1 MEDKEISCNIV
12 KESTY
17 RNLTKMVLKKISDSL
32 KKSLGYYGS
41 STIIEDRVNG
51 HIATKDGYTILSNM
65 KFENPIATTIY
76 DIIKKISYNLVQTV
90 GDGSTSS
97 VIIAE
102 RLFSYINDEIEKE
115 NSFLSRYSPKEI
127 FDCLKVIECELI
139 EKINE
144 VAIPINDE
152 NFSEI
157 KKIAEVSNNNDE
169 KVGENIYNIYKE
181 IKSDGFVYLENSSDN
196 KDHYEF
202 VSGIEFASGMISDDF
217 SNNKNYPECN
227 FKEPHIF
234 MCNDRLDSTD
244 LNLLVDAI
252 GTLVARHTKP
262 VVIIA
267 KSFSVEFVSCWL
279 INKKQNP
286 NLQICLIDFNFA
298 NSNQSEIFKD
308 IAVYTGSTIY
318 DKSSFTDND
327 IKNNFFKMMGT
338 CDTIQIT
345 NRTTRIIGRNCS
357 DVEIED
363 RIKYIDDNISVL
375 KEQNDPSLDFRIF
388 QLEKRKANLNSKI
401 VNYYVGGDTEI
412 EKNTRK
418 YLIEDSIFACR
429 AAIKTGIVAGGNL
442 TIPRIIYYNK
452 THNGNKLHD
461 HLTELV
467 GKSFENCYKNVLL
480 NKFTNED
487 RTYEIIDYCFNYDK
501 IYNLK
506 TDDYEDIKNTNII
519 NSALTEIEIMK
530 AVFSIIGILV
540 TSNQYIGKSF

>member
-1 MEDKEISCNIV
+1 MEEKEISCNIV
-12 KESTY
+12 KETTY
-17 RNLTKMVLKKISDSL
+17 RKLVKMVLEKISESL

-41 STIIEDRVNG
+41 STIIEDRING

-65 KFENPIATTIY
+65 KFENPIACTIY

-97 VIIAE
+97 IIIANS
-102 RLFSYINDEIEKE
+102 LFSLINDEME
-115 NSFLSRYSPKEI
+115 NGRLKDFSPKEI
-127 FDCLKVIECELI
+127 FDCLKVIESELI
-139 EKINE
+139 EKINNY
-144 VAIPINDE
+144 ATPITDD
-152 NFSEI
+152 NFEEI
-157 KKIAEVSNNNDE
+157 RKIAEVSNNNDE
-169 KVGENIYNIYKE
+169 NVGENIYNIYKE
-181 IKSDGFVYLENSSDN
+181 IKNDGFVYLENSSDN

-262 VVIIA
+262 VIIIA

-298 NSNQSEIFKD
+298 NSNQTEIFKD
-308 IAVYTGSTIY
+308 IAIYTGSTIY
-318 DKSSFTDND
+318 DKTSFTDDD
-327 IKNNFFKMMGT
+327 IKSNFFKMMGT
-338 CDTIQIT
+338 CDTVQIT
-345 NRTTRIIGRNCS
+345 NRTTRLIGRNCT
-357 DVEIED
+357 DKELED
-363 RIKYIDDNISVL
+363 RINYIEDNISVL
-375 KEQNDPSLDFRIF
+375 KKQNDPSLDFRIF

-401 VNYYVGGDTEI
+401 VNYFVGGDTEI

-418 YLIEDSIFACR
+418 YLIEDSIFACK
-429 AAIKTGIVAGGNL
+429 AALKTGIVSGGNL
-442 TIPRIIYYNK
+442 TIPRIIKSTDNKSTDILYN
-452 THNGNKLHD
+452 T
-461 HLTELV
+461 LTDLV
-467 GKSFENCYKNVLL
+467 CKSFTKCYENVLS
-480 NKFTNED
+480 NKFIDEDKTNK
-487 RTYEIIDYCFNYDK
+487 IIDVCFEDDT

-506 TDDYEDIKNTNII
+506 TDKYEDINKTNII